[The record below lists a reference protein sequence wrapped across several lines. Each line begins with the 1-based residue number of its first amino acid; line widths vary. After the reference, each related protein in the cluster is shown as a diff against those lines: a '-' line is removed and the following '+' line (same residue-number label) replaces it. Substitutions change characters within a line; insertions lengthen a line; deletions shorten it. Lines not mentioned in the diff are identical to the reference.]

1 MQLSVKVN
9 TTISVNKTE
18 ERDEFYITAEH
29 YLTKQ
34 DLEEYSKDL
43 GYSSIQEYLEDN
55 CDSGCEEEIKS
66 MMKYI
71 DADKAYLVEGDIE
84 IYCGKY
90 DYQRLIDFLNEKY
103 ANEMLNQ
110 YISALNDIE
119 FNLEV

>member
-1 MQLSVKVN
+1 MQLSAKIN

-18 ERDEFYITAEH
+18 EREEFYITADH

-43 GYSSIQEYLEDN
+43 GYISIQEYLEDN
-55 CDSGCEEEIKS
+55 CDLGCEEEIKS
-66 MMKYI
+66 MMEYI
-71 DADKAYLVEGDIE
+71 NNDKAYLVEDDIE

-103 ANEMLNQ
+103 ANEMLSQ
-110 YISALNDIE
+110 YITALNDVE